1 MPDNHAI
8 GVLVRQFE
16 GNFLTD
22 ILQAAHHCA
31 NERGFRLLAFTCGPA
46 EIVETGLASDQV
58 DGWIVAD
65 QLDGVEKLA
74 ATGKPLLLIS
84 AASGDIPRVRPD
96 NHGGVAMAIDHLVA
110 QNRRRIAFFTY
121 AVNEDFAERQDAYT
135 AALQR
140 HGIPY
145 DPQLIVDLQS
155 YEAPV
160 AYVNATTAFDA
171 GLQFDA
177 AFCANDDLAL
187 GVMRALRE
195 RGRHIPQDVAV
206 VGFDDTNAARFS
218 VPPLSS
224 VRQDHA
230 AIGRVATSLM
240 LDWIEHGK
248 KPPRHTVSATYLVVR
263 GSSFAGEH
271 SAAREIADEPYDPQ
285 RWHAQLAHN
294 LVQRMI
300 YPLTLTEAD
309 RPEVIWPG
317 VTTLVDA
324 LDATITGLEPP
335 ALPADLWSA
344 ALRQTRGGELMN
356 SLVDLLH
363 QASRKRI
370 DAGAAATTERVTRW
384 LLSCQ
389 RQMSFEEA
397 RAQNDRVEQESQFL
411 YRERAVLNQLTAVAR
426 SVRQI
431 DWLSPSYADWGA
443 LALWRNGA
451 DGLMADMIYTRRD
464 GLQHAAAVVSPARFP
479 ALEWLSP
486 EVRDNL
492 DYHIKIA
499 PIAANGRHW
508 GYLAYA
514 ERAFISYTVT
524 LHNRVAIIAAGL
536 EREELFALLQQRQA
550 TLQQSYERER
560 SLSETVRELGCP
572 IIPLRRG
579 VLLVPLIGTI
589 DSTRAT
595 QVLEQVLA
603 GISRER
609 AERVLLDITGVPMV
623 DTQVAAALLSVARAA
638 ELLGARM
645 ALVGIRP
652 EIAQSIVGLGIDL
665 QTITTH
671 PTLAAA
677 LTWLDRR
684 G

>member
-1 MPDNHAI
+1 
-8 GVLVRQFE
+8 
-16 GNFLTD
+16 
-22 ILQAAHHCA
+22 
-31 NERGFRLLAFTCGPA
+31 
-46 EIVETGLASDQV
+46 
-58 DGWIVAD
+58 
-65 QLDGVEKLA
+65 
-74 ATGKPLLLIS
+74 
-84 AASGDIPRVRPD
+84 
-96 NHGGVAMAIDHLVA
+96 
-110 QNRRRIAFFTY
+110 
-121 AVNEDFAERQDAYT
+121 
-135 AALQR
+135 
-140 HGIPY
+140 
-145 DPQLIVDLQS
+145 
-155 YEAPV
+155 
-160 AYVNATTAFDA
+160 
-171 GLQFDA
+171 
-177 AFCANDDLAL
+177 
-187 GVMRALRE
+187 
-195 RGRHIPQDVAV
+195 
-206 VGFDDTNAARFS
+206 
-218 VPPLSS
+218 
-224 VRQDHA
+224 
-230 AIGRVATSLM
+230 
-240 LDWIEHGK
+240 
-248 KPPRHTVSATYLVVR
+248 
-263 GSSFAGEH
+263 
-271 SAAREIADEPYDPQ
+271 
-285 RWHAQLAHN
+285 
-294 LVQRMI
+294 
-300 YPLTLTEAD
+300 
-309 RPEVIWPG
+309 
-317 VTTLVDA
+317 
-324 LDATITGLEPP
+324 
-335 ALPADLWSA
+335 
-344 ALRQTRGGELMN
+344 
-356 SLVDLLH
+356 
-363 QASRKRI
+363 
-370 DAGAAATTERVTRW
+370 
-384 LLSCQ
+384 
-389 RQMSFEEA
+389 
-397 RAQNDRVEQESQFL
+397 
-411 YRERAVLNQLTAVAR
+411 
-426 SVRQI
+426 
-431 DWLSPSYADWGA
+431 
-443 LALWRNGA
+443 
-451 DGLMADMIYTRRD
+451 MADMIYTRRD